1 MDLIMALAFRT
12 KNVAVYEELRQDIID
27 GKLKPGQKIIMS
39 EIAKKYGLSEIPVRE
54 AVRRLESDGF
64 VNFTPHVGAVVTE
77 IDEKEFIEIYLIRIE
92 LEALATRLA
101 VPYVSDKDVEY
112 LTRINQEMETAIEKK
127 SYEKLGNLN
136 RKFHLRIYQSAPYP
150 YLNNMLRDLWEKA
163 ERTQS
168 VFAYVPER
176 AEASVKEHINIIN
189 ALKKKDAEL
198 AEKLVKSQKNKTME
212 ALQLFAKKEK

>member
-1 MDLIMALAFRT
+1 MDSIMALAFRT
-12 KNVAVYEELRQDIID
+12 KNIAVYEELRQDIID

>member
-1 MDLIMALAFRT
+1 MALAFRT

-150 YLNNMLRDLWEKA
+150 HLNNMLKDLWEKA

>member
-1 MDLIMALAFRT
+1 MALAFRT
-12 KNVAVYEELRQDIID
+12 KNIAVYEELRQDIID